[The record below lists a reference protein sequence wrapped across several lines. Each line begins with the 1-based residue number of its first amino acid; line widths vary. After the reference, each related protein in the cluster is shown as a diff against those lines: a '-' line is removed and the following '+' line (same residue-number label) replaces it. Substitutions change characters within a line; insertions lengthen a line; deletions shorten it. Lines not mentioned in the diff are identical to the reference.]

1 MKRLSTL
8 LIQPVSKLISFL
20 FFMLPFAAAAQQGT
34 AGWYLT
40 DYVFKDGS
48 LQKESLLMGTSSK
61 LKDVISYTGA
71 KGKIEI
77 THKRFDVAS
86 GKLLHG
92 VTYEVSW
99 TDPSSLLE
107 PGKNYTV
114 DYELK
119 TKVSNPWKAP
129 QQSVY
134 FNQGLNGV
142 YFTTADGVKYITK
155 DFKAKLTTEKVVAK
169 GSKGQKREIQVNMG
183 SGFSAIYKYEW
194 REGGVPA
201 TTAPA
206 VVNKGNKPGWY
217 LINYVFKDG
226 TLQKESLLMGTSSK
240 MKDVISYKGAKGK
253 IDISHNRFDVASG
266 KLLHSLKYEVS
277 WTDPADILEPGMVY
291 SVDFERA
298 TTESNPWKAP
308 QQTVNFNQGING
320 LYFTTTD
327 GIKFI
332 NKDLKAKLTLEKPVT
347 KGTKG
352 QKREIQ
358 VNIGSGF
365 SAIYKY
371 EWRE

>member
-20 FFMLPFAAAAQQGT
+20 FFMLPVAAAAQQGT

-107 PGKNYTV
+107 PGKNYTL

-155 DFKAKLTTEKVVAK
+155 D
-169 GSKGQKREIQVNMG
+169 
-183 SGFSAIYKYEW
+183 
-194 REGGVPA
+194 
-201 TTAPA
+201 
-206 VVNKGNKPGWY
+206 
-217 LINYVFKDG
+217 
-226 TLQKESLLMGTSSK
+226 
-240 MKDVISYKGAKGK
+240 
-253 IDISHNRFDVASG
+253 
-266 KLLHSLKYEVS
+266 
-277 WTDPADILEPGMVY
+277 
-291 SVDFERA
+291 
-298 TTESNPWKAP
+298 
-308 QQTVNFNQGING
+308 
-320 LYFTTTD
+320 
-327 GIKFI
+327 
-332 NKDLKAKLTLEKPVT
+332 LKAK
-347 KGTKG
+347 
-352 QKREIQ
+352 QMCIRDRYC
-358 VNIGSGF
+358 GSF
-365 SAIYKY
+365 
-371 EWRE
+371 